1 MFFDEYI
8 EMARYIEKE
17 RNKENNYRLAVLFN
31 GWQLGAAGDK
41 KTFGS
46 YLKMF
51 DLDISDKQEPMTKEE
66 KKKEIAKI
74 NENIDKLFRKVKRV
88 KRVSNARTI

>member
-8 EMARYIEKE
+8 EMAKYIEKE
-17 RNKENNYRLAVLFN
+17 KSRNDNYKLAMLYN

-51 DLDISDKQEPMTKEE
+51 DLDILDKQEPMTKEE